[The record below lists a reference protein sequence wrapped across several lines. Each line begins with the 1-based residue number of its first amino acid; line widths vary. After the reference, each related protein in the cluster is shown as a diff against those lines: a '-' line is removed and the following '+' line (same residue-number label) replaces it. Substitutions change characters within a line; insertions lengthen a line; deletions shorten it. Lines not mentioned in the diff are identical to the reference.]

1 MSDIEII
8 DEEKSVSKV
17 NSGKGGASNRGNA
30 SSTARGTGR
39 NTNGVGRGG
48 VINGPKRNLN
58 SLIQVSVGRGN
69 ARTVSS
75 ARPTGN
81 ANLAPIGAKPF
92 GNMNRNFAFAT
103 KGGAFPNTFDD
114 RLSRYQDYLDSN
126 IKTKLAAFKNR
137 DMKNLPVLDRTEKK
151 FSGRSHLY
159 VGGISQKSTEKDIKE
174 WFGEFGEVGDVYYKK
189 DKLFAFVKMATRL
202 EAEKAKAALD
212 GQTKND
218 KTLRV
223 KFSVHQAAIK
233 VSNLG
238 PWTSNE
244 LLHAGFSVFGEIE
257 RCLVYSD
264 EKGKSKEE
272 GVVEFVK
279 KGVAMEAVRRCN
291 DGCFFLCTSLRPVY
305 AEMIT
310 HAEDEDG
317 VPEKA
322 LPKHSNEYNL
332 ERETGPRFAV
342 PGTFQYEYGTKWKGL
357 YELKKQKEEA
367 LQVEM
372 KLEEAKLVA
381 QMEYSRF
388 EHETDLLREELKKKE
403 AIRDQQKSMWS
414 IKEKYME
421 DIMKQEQ
428 EKQRSLEE
436 GIFNRIQSKADSQDE
451 DQDVVTI
458 QDQEP
463 DVKEEG
469 VKLNN
474 VQSSLFSQAQQ
485 LSSILDLQEALMGN
499 GSLLNSLPDEGTLET
514 LNALFNLQGTS
525 GNKRM
530 GSVFDRLGGDIDVE
544 DMHLQAEQSS
554 RASKRRKS

>member
-17 NSGKGGASNRGNA
+17 NPGKGGASNRGNA
-30 SSTARGTGR
+30 STTARGTGR

-69 ARTVSS
+69 ARTVRS
-75 ARPTGN
+75 ARPAGN
-81 ANLAPIGAKPF
+81 ANLAPMGAKPY
-92 GNMNRNFAFAT
+92 GNMNGNFAFAT

-499 GSLLNSLPDEGTLET
+499 GNLLNSLPDQGTLET

-554 RASKRRKS
+554 GASKRRKS